1 MAESGCLKDGHF
13 QNLQVESGPLVPRY
27 VGVKDISVPTA
38 ADASHT
44 LTENDAGLVLITANL
59 DDHPTTV
66 IRLPSPTVSNIG
78 LYYKVIITGTLDG
91 AASIGLA
98 EASTAFLHGPIN
110 VVKTTAHY
118 ITEEANNVVV
128 LADGTSHQL
137 LDLDQNLPAKG
148 GAPGSILEF
157 YYVSLTKV
165 VVTGTIF
172 VNAEDPTTGASLLNA
187 TGWSDL

>member
-1 MAESGCLKDGHF
+1 MAETGCLKDGHF

-27 VGVKDISVPTA
+27 VVPTVISETA
-38 ADASHT
+38 AEHASHT
-44 LTENDAGLVLITANL
+44 LTENDAGLVLITGNL
-59 DDHPTTV
+59 ADNAKTV
-66 IRLPSPTVSNIG
+66 IKLPSPTTSNIG
-78 LYYKVIITGTLDG
+78 LYYKVVILGTLVG

-98 EASTAFLHGPIN
+98 DASVAFLHGPIN
-110 VVKTTAHY
+110 VVKTTGHY
-118 ITEEANNVVV
+118 HEDPNYVVKLAN
-128 LADGTSHQL
+128 GTSDQYKL

-172 VNAEDPTTGASLLNA
+172 VNHENPTTGTALLNT
-187 TGWSDL
+187 TGWQ